1 MPASRFLKYTGR
13 NWPNP
18 VCSSYLPV
26 STSRDDPVRSPPN
39 QGGVLF
45 LQFCS
50 TCGSRKQ
57 LWKMWRFARGCL
69 PLPRR
74 YPVKLQVERHM
85 DMCRQ
90 THGHVSSDTWT
101 YVVRMQGTWTFV
113 VCMHTWT
120 FVVGMRGTWTYV
132 IRMPVYDSFIFM
144 DICRAYATYA
154 VLAVVVHIDRLGY
167 AQRLYLYLSISP
179 VVVHIDRLGALRKR
193 AKSSHNLS
201 PPIHMTKMLTNRKT
215 KIDKWS
221 EGYIGHTSKGSTQ
234 MEQGST
240 QMEHGSTQMEH
251 YQLYTPVEHCQ
262 LHATTLCG
270 LVRGWRSQR
279 LPYHT
284 SGTQQQQRALPD
296 SSGHVSSGHVLS
308 AIHAAR
314 YMQPQSSG
322 HHSIER
328 HTCSW
333 IHAAG

>member
-1 MPASRFLKYTGR
+1 
-13 NWPNP
+13 
-18 VCSSYLPV
+18 
-26 STSRDDPVRSPPN
+26 
-39 QGGVLF
+39 
-45 LQFCS
+45 
-50 TCGSRKQ
+50 
-57 LWKMWRFARGCL
+57 
-69 PLPRR
+69 
-74 YPVKLQVERHM
+74 
-85 DMCRQ
+85 
-90 THGHVSSDTWT
+90 
-101 YVVRMQGTWTFV
+101 
-113 VCMHTWT
+113 
-120 FVVGMRGTWTYV
+120 MRGTWTYV

-240 QMEHGSTQMEH
+240 QMEHGSTQMEQGSTQMEHGSTHGSTQMEHGSTQMEHGSTQMEH

-270 LVRGWRSQR
+270 LVRG
-279 LPYHT
+279 
-284 SGTQQQQRALPD
+284 
-296 SSGHVSSGHVLS
+296 
-308 AIHAAR
+308 
-314 YMQPQSSG
+314 
-322 HHSIER
+322 
-328 HTCSW
+328 
-333 IHAAG
+333 